1 MSTNSPVKFTTASV
15 GKKVLM
21 AVSGAMFVLFVIVH
35 LIGNL
40 QIFIGQEQLNKYA
53 ETLQNLGA
61 LKWGFRLF
69 LFIFF
74 FIHIWK
80 GLVLWLENKKAR
92 PVGYQK
98 DDTLEASIA
107 SRTMI
112 YTGGLIFFFVLYHLL
127 HFTMIVTNPEYH
139 NLPLVDGRFD
149 VYTMVILGFQNI
161 PVAVAY
167 MAAMIFLAFHLSHAI
182 SSMFQTVGLN
192 SPTIEPKLKAIANL
206 LAIVICLGY
215 LSIPIGVLTKVIT
228 TGGGM

>member
-1 MSTNSPVKFTTASV
+1 MSTNSPLKFTTASV

-35 LIGNL
+35 LLGNL

-53 ETLQNLGA
+53 ETLQHMGA

-80 GLVLWLENKKAR
+80 GIVLWLENKKAR

-98 DDTLEASIA
+98 DETLEASIA

-112 YTGGLIFFFVLYHLL
+112 YTGAMILCFVAYHLL

-139 NLPLVDGRFD
+139 NLPLADGRFD
-149 VYTMVILGFQNI
+149 VYTMVILGFQKI
-161 PVAVAY
+161 PIAVAY
-167 MAAMIFLAFHLSHAI
+167 MAAMILLAFHLSHAI
-182 SSMFQTVGLN
+182 SSMFQTMGLN
-192 SPTIEPKLKAIANL
+192 NPTIEPKLKTVANL
-206 LAIVICLGY
+206 IAIVVCLGY
-215 LSIPIGVLTKVIT
+215 LSIPIGVLTNVIT